1 MNLFDRYLDK
11 MVSEKDLPSQIDFG
25 RYCFP
30 DEAEGFKD
38 ITYLNFQTNKDKA
51 IHQELLLE
59 ENKSLQDI
67 FIDIGIDVE
76 KSGDNNFNVIPLIR
90 RIKNK
95 LGLNEFEKLLYE
107 KVFHL
112 EEIFRVPHYLL
123 EREIEKVN
131 VSRAKRIPSKSYQY
145 LASHTED
152 WVHKSIVSFKP
163 SRILNEELE
172 LNFDIYENQLTVAF
186 LERCLVYLNSRLKEV
201 QDIKSFH
208 LMYQSLLNKNFS
220 QGWFEKLNRGFEL
233 MGFAYD
239 DDNYKA
245 EDGITDH
252 RTLTETEDT
261 LNQIN
266 KRLLLLR
273 KSDLFDLVNKHTTR
287 SISFRNTNVLINHK
301 HYRYIT
307 TLWKKLHSDEIRPEK
322 SEEKKNEF
330 EQNVLKGLRAYG
342 KSLITYTLKN
352 NLEFELNGNYKSF
365 IGQHWT
371 LSKVAFNETDRGI
384 FQLEIG
390 NYKVRIVLIGNLPA
404 VDDKLLLSLKSQNTF
419 LLYYDEQT
427 EINNSRFINLNPLD
441 PDSIERLGTLV
452 RKFLLM
458 AYLDNIFNEY
468 EFKHLLKDY
477 IKYIP
482 TQFIE
487 FKNYS
492 YKFHSIP
499 KMKLLLEEIRK
510 GIENDS
516 VFKSKSRPDQDNILK
531 AISDL
536 LDEIELNAIRLKND
550 YLNCFNCGEKLHPFH
565 IEKLNYLKCSSC
577 QCLIDSSN
585 IEKIILKIDDSK
597 YNNLADD
604 EFGMDG
610 LIINKAEL

>member
-510 GIENDS
+510 G
-516 VFKSKSRPDQDNILK
+516 F
-531 AISDL
+531 
-536 LDEIELNAIRLKND
+536 
-550 YLNCFNCGEKLHPFH
+550 
-565 IEKLNYLKCSSC
+565 
-577 QCLIDSSN
+577 
-585 IEKIILKIDDSK
+585 
-597 YNNLADD
+597 
-604 EFGMDG
+604 
-610 LIINKAEL
+610 